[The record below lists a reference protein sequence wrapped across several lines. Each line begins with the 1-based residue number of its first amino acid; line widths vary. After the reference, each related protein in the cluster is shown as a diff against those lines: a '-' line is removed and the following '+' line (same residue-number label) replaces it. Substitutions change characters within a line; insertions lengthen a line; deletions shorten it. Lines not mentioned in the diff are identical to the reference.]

1 MRLSKIKL
9 AGFKSFVDPIT
20 IVFPGN
26 LTGIVGP
33 NGCGKSNVIDA
44 VRWVMGES
52 SAKNLRGDSM
62 ADVIFNGSS
71 ARKPVGNAS
80 VELVFDNADGG
91 MGGQY
96 ANYAEI
102 SIRRVVSRD
111 GTSVYYLNNARCRR
125 KDITAIFLGTGLGPR
140 SYAIIEQ
147 GMISR
152 LIEARP
158 EELRVFLEE
167 AAGIS
172 KYKERRRETESR
184 IRSTR
189 ENLERLHDL
198 IDEIEKHIKHLQR
211 QSRAAK
217 RYKNLK
223 SQERKL
229 GAELI
234 ALKLRSLDEKAAVAR
249 KEAAAVENRLQ
260 AAVSGQRGVEAKIEE
275 FRDNHNSQ
283 TDVFNE
289 VQARY
294 YQVGAEIARLE
305 QNIQHARELKKRQ
318 EADLEQARA
327 SLGEI
332 QSHIEQDKSRL
343 HGLAEALDELGP
355 DLEKAR
361 RQEVDS
367 TNALRDAEQAMAD
380 WQVEWESF
388 GREDH
393 AAQNQVQVHKASIEH
408 LDKQLSRM
416 LQQKNKVGQEQRSI
430 SNADFEEKLAE
441 LVREEQRA
449 EVRAAALQ
457 QQLQQ
462 MSARVAQ
469 LRTQDQE
476 LTGQLDLDR
485 SDVQKIRGQL
495 ATLEAMQQAALG
507 QTEGE
512 VVEWLAGRNLGDRP
526 RLAQE
531 LEVEAEWEPAVET
544 VLGSYLEA
552 VCVEGIDAV
561 AEVLGTL
568 QSGSI
573 TFIERDKA
581 VDSVTDQALLASK
594 IQNCSGLE
602 TLLDGVHVADSL
614 EEALATRENLPPGDS
629 IVTRDGI
636 WLGGGWLRVARGKD
650 EHSGVIH
657 REQQIRLL
665 REQHAE
671 YASRVTRDEGKQT
684 AVRRDLEKL
693 ESEREDAR
701 EEGGRLQRLHADLSG
716 QLKAERYQAEQTASR
731 TRSLGI
737 ELAEVSRD
745 IEESTQQLRK
755 SRAAV
760 EGGIE
765 LLATLEEKRCVLE
778 EQRLALQSKFE
789 SCREIAK
796 KGQLACQE
804 IVIKVESRRSSRE
817 SASANLSRME
827 DQLRGFRGRV
837 DELEEQLRGG
847 EEPFVEN
854 GQRLSELLENRITV
868 EQELTEARKQLEE
881 IEQALREQEHQRTEA
896 QSAVEEIRQS
906 SDRVRMTVREISVR
920 QEGVSEQFDETGFS
934 IDEVNAEMP
943 DDAGVEQWDEQLERL
958 ASRINRLGPI
968 NLAAIG
974 EYQEQLERKE
984 YLDKQNADLSD
995 ALETLANAIRKIDR
1009 ETRTRFKETFDN
1021 INDGLKGKFP
1031 RLFGG
1036 GHAYLEL
1043 VGDDLLNS
1051 GVTIMAQPPGK
1062 RNSTIHLL
1070 SGGEKALT
1078 AVALIFSIFELNPAP
1093 FCLLD
1098 EVDAPLDDANVNRFC
1113 ELVREM
1119 SERVQFVII
1128 THNKTT
1134 MEMTAQLTG
1143 VTMHEAGVSRLVSVD
1158 VDEAVQ
1164 MAAS

>member
-20 IVFPGN
+20 IFFPGN

-71 ARKPVGNAS
+71 SRKPVGTAS
-80 VELVFDNADGG
+80 VELIFDNADGAI
-91 MGGQY
+91 GGQY
-96 ANYAEI
+96 ASYAEI

-111 GTSVYYLNNARCRR
+111 GISVYYLNNARCRR
-125 KDITAIFLGTGLGPR
+125 KDITAVFLGTGLGPR

-172 KYKERRRETESR
+172 KYKERRRETENR
-184 IRSTR
+184 MRSTR

-211 QSRAAK
+211 QSRTAK
-217 RYKNLK
+217 RYKDLK
-223 SQERKL
+223 AKERKL

-234 ALKLRSLDEKAAVAR
+234 ALKLRHLDVKADAAR
-249 KEAAAVENRLQ
+249 KEASEVEIRLQ
-260 AAVSGQRGVEAKIEE
+260 AAMSGQRAVEAKIEE

-283 TDVFNE
+283 TDDFNE

-318 EADLEQARA
+318 EADLEQAQA
-327 SLGEI
+327 NLGEI
-332 QSHIEQDKSRL
+332 QSHIEQDQSRL

-361 RQEVDS
+361 RQEADS
-367 TNALRDAEQAMAD
+367 TDALRDSEKAMAD
-380 WQVEWESF
+380 WRENWESF
-388 GREDH
+388 GRENH
-393 AAQNQVQVHKASIEH
+393 AEQNQVEVHKASIEH
-408 LDKQLSRM
+408 LENQLSRM
-416 LQQKNKVGQEQRSI
+416 LQQKNKVGQEQKVI
-430 SNADFEEKLAE
+430 SNADLEEKLAG
-441 LVREEQRA
+441 LIKEEQQA
-449 EVRAAALQ
+449 GVQAAASQ
-457 QQLQQ
+457 QQLLQ
-462 MSARVAQ
+462 MSSRVAQ
-469 LRTQDQE
+469 LRTRDQE
-476 LTGQLDLDR
+476 LTGELDLSR
-485 SDVQKIRGQL
+485 SDVQNTRGQL

-512 VVEWLAGRNLGDRP
+512 VVEWLEGRNLGDRP

-544 VLGSYLEA
+544 VLGAYLEA

-568 QSGSI
+568 RSGSI
-573 TFIERDKA
+573 AFIERKKA
-581 VDSVTDQALLASK
+581 VDPVADQALLLSK

-602 TLLDGVHVADSL
+602 TLLNGVYVADSL
-614 EEALATRENLPPGDS
+614 EQALATRENLRPGDS
-629 IVTRDGI
+629 VVTRDGI
-636 WLGGGWLRVARGKD
+636 WLGGGWLRVARIKD
-650 EHSGVIH
+650 EHSGVIR

-665 REQHAE
+665 RKQHVE
-671 YASRVTRDEGKQT
+671 YAARVTRDEDKQG
-684 AVRRDLEKL
+684 AVRRDLDKL
-693 ESEREDAR
+693 ESEREEAR

-716 QLKAERYQAEQTASR
+716 QLNTVRYQAEQTASR
-731 TRSLGI
+731 TRSLGN
-737 ELAEVSRD
+737 ELAEVSAD
-745 IEESTQQLRK
+745 IEKSTQQLK
-755 SRAAV
+755 TSRRAV
-760 EGGIE
+760 ESGIE
-765 LLATLEEKRCVLE
+765 ELAALEEKRGVLA
-778 EQRLALQSKFE
+778 EQRVELQSKFE

-804 IVIKVESRRSSRE
+804 IAIKVESRRSSRE
-817 SASANLSRME
+817 SASVNLSRME
-827 DQLRGFRGRV
+827 DQRRGFRVRV
-837 DELEEQLRGG
+837 DELEKQLRGG
-847 EEPFVEN
+847 EEPFVETR
-854 GQRLSELLENRITV
+854 QRLSELLENRVTV
-868 EQELTEARKQLEE
+868 EQELAQARKRLEE
-881 IEQALREQEHQRTEA
+881 IEEALREQEHERSEA

-920 QEGVSEQFDETGFS
+920 QEGVSEQFDETGFT
-934 IDEVNAEMP
+934 IDEINSEMP
-943 DDAGVEQWDEQLERL
+943 DDASLEQWDEQLERL

-984 YLDKQNADLSD
+984 YLDKQNTDLSD
-995 ALETLANAIRKIDR
+995 ALKTLENAIRKIDR

-1021 INDGLKGKFP
+1021 INDGLKEKFP

-1051 GVTIMAQPPGK
+1051 GVTIMARPPGK

-1098 EVDAPLDDANVNRFC
+1098 EVDAPLDDANVTRFC

-1128 THNKTT
+1128 THNKMT